1 MTPEMLFEDFVAGFA
16 ARRFSAGL
24 LVAFIDFYTA
34 LGVPAESHRD
44 LAAVLARYPQQMQ
57 TAGGKRANTLI
68 VQRDDGSTLSLRP
81 FYNAI
86 ERHFRAEHHRFDYP
100 SCAPHATQAWQDYRP
115 WLDALAGYDAARL
128 ATLRARVV
136 QFVLDTL
143 VNQAFDPAGVRADP
157 PLFLALLEAFDL
169 TARRGEPTGAAY
181 QGMSFG
187 FLRADNPHLQ
197 IEVDKVRT
205 GSRRLQRVGDIDAWD
220 GARLALSVEVKQFE
234 LRAEDAADLAGF
246 AHETGRRSALGLIVA
261 LDYRPGAREAFE
273 ASGLKTLSRSDL
285 HRIVSLWDPQK
296 QRIAVTSLIYYARHV
311 EKNAALGDRID
322 AFLQSCSPSQAR
334 S

>member
-1 MTPEMLFEDFVAGFA
+1 MTPEALFENFAAGFA

-24 LVAFIDFYTA
+24 LIAFIDFYTE
-34 LGVPAESHRD
+34 LGIPAGDFRD
-44 LAAVLARYPQQMQ
+44 LAAVLARFPQQMQ

-68 VQRDDGSTLSLRP
+68 LQRDDGSTLSLRP

-115 WLDALAGYDAARL
+115 WLDALAGYDPARL

-143 VNQAFDPAGVRADP
+143 VSQAFDPAGVRADP
-157 PLFLALLEAFDL
+157 PLFLALLEA
-169 TARRGEPTGAAY
+169 
-181 QGMSFG
+181 
-187 FLRADNPHLQ
+187 
-197 IEVDKVRT
+197 
-205 GSRRLQRVGDIDAWD
+205 
-220 GARLALSVEVKQFE
+220 
-234 LRAEDAADLAGF
+234 
-246 AHETGRRSALGLIVA
+246 
-261 LDYRPGAREAFE
+261 LDFRPGAREAFE
-273 ASGLKTLSRSDL
+273 AIGLKTLSRSDL
-285 HRIVSLWDPQK
+285 LRIVGLWDPQK

-322 AFLQSCSPSQAR
+322 AFLQVCNPSQAR